1 MVHDGLLDSAHIGRF
16 RTLILPNIAALS
28 DRQCAQLREYVQRGG
43 SIVATHETSLYDE
56 WGVRR
61 ADFGLADLF
70 GARFDGKV
78 EQRMQNSYIQLVHPH
93 PLLQGLED

>member
-1 MVHDGLLDSAHIGRF
+1 MRSRF
-16 RTLILPNIAALS
+16 ASIV
-28 DRQCAQLREYVQRGG
+28 ERGG

-70 GARFDGKV
+70 GASYDGSV
-78 EQRMQNSYIQLVHPH
+78 DARMQNSYLRWKDPATGKRH
-93 PLLQGLED
+93 PLLRRSGRRRAHHQRRVARAYAAPPAVSAIRR